1 MRIGDIHWIQ
11 LPTTSGREQMGN
23 RPAIIV
29 QDENYAGNLPVV
41 LVIPLTKAIA
51 TLRFAGTLL
60 INPTVS
66 NGLKQAS
73 VALVFQLRAVDKSR
87 IGDKIGTV
95 SDEVMSKIFAT
106 LDRLMGRSKE
116 HP

>member
-1 MRIGDIHWIQ
+1 M
-11 LPTTSGREQMGN
+11 L
-23 RPAIIV
+23 A
-29 QDENYAGNLPVV
+29 
-41 LVIPLTKAIA
+41 IPLTTVIA

-87 IGDKIGTV
+87 IGDKIGAV

-106 LDRLMGRSKE
+106 LDRLMGRSEGVPCFGK
-116 HP
+116 